1 MAALLNSNEEL
12 SVTAE
17 CSFLKNGK
25 YRGVVV
31 ESLTS
36 RFSVDNFEIHCENER
51 DSKEEAIRDA
61 TEFVERRS
69 QGRERRNQ

>member
-1 MAALLNSNEEL
+1 MVDLLNSKEKL
-12 SVTAE
+12 SVAAE
-17 CSFLKNGK
+17 YSRSKNGK

-31 ESLTS
+31 ESLTG
-36 RFSVDNFEIHCENER
+36 RFSSDVFEIHCESER

-61 TEFVERRS
+61 SEFIERRS